1 MGSDEALTSEEQ
13 LQKLRAT
20 FDQTDGIVKNHSFQ
34 IVSLQ
39 NQLQLMQMARAE
51 EAEERKRLVR
61 DNEQLT
67 TEIVYLK
74 GRLAKLVVE
83 FYYAQAAASAAT
95 ASPYDSEK
103 QRSMSWWANRHNNNN
118 NNNTSSSKL
127 IPPQEEEEE
136 EARPRNRVV
145 ETVADRM
152 LAEQKS
158 LLVRGLDFAQMN
170 QHLTAE
176 TRDQLNELDQAHFHD
191 ARENITDDSNNIK
204 TEGDDGSFSLEDG
217 LLRAPPAM
225 NPTCAAL

>member
-13 LQKLRAT
+13 LQNLQAT
-20 FDQTDGIVKNHSFQ
+20 FD

-103 QRSMSWWANRHNNNN
+103 QRSMSWWANRHKNNN

-127 IPPQEEEEE
+127 IPPQEEEEEE

-158 LLVRGLDFAQMN
+158 LLDFAQMN
-170 QHLTAE
+170 QYLTAE
-176 TRDQLNELDQAHFHD
+176 TRDQLNELDQAHFYD

>member
-1 MGSDEALTSEEQ
+1 
-13 LQKLRAT
+13 
-20 FDQTDGIVKNHSFQ
+20 
-34 IVSLQ
+34 
-39 NQLQLMQMARAE
+39 MQMARAE
-51 EAEERKRLVR
+51 ETEERKRLVR
-61 DNEQLT
+61 DNEHLT

-118 NNNTSSSKL
+118 NNTSSSKL
-127 IPPQEEEEE
+127 IPPQEE

-158 LLVRGLDFAQMN
+158 LLLRGLVSIESA
-170 QHLTAE
+170 L
-176 TRDQLNELDQAHFHD
+176 LVC
-191 ARENITDDSNNIK
+191 
-204 TEGDDGSFSLEDG
+204 
-217 LLRAPPAM
+217 LLRI
-225 NPTCAAL
+225 CIFDILFSRISRR

>member
-1 MGSDEALTSEEQ
+1 
-13 LQKLRAT
+13 
-20 FDQTDGIVKNHSFQ
+20 
-34 IVSLQ
+34 
-39 NQLQLMQMARAE
+39 MQMARAE

-158 LLVRGLDFAQMN
+158 LLVRGLVSIESA
-170 QHLTAE
+170 L
-176 TRDQLNELDQAHFHD
+176 L
-191 ARENITDDSNNIK
+191 IC
-204 TEGDDGSFSLEDG
+204 
-217 LLRAPPAM
+217 LLRI
-225 NPTCAAL
+225 CIFDILFSRISRR

>member
-13 LQKLRAT
+13 LQKLRAA

-67 TEIVYLK
+67 TKIVDLK

-83 FYYAQAAASAAT
+83 FYYAQAAASAAP
-95 ASPYDSEK
+95 ASPCNSEK
-103 QRSMSWWANRHNNNN
+103 QRSTSWWANRHNNN

-127 IPPQEEEEE
+127 IPPQEE

-158 LLVRGLDFAQMN
+158 LLVRGLQDFAQMN
-170 QHLTAE
+170 QYLTAE
-176 TRDQLNELDQAHFHD
+176 TRDQLNELDQAHLYD

-217 LLRAPPAM
+217 LLRAPSAV

>member
-1 MGSDEALTSEEQ
+1 
-13 LQKLRAT
+13 
-20 FDQTDGIVKNHSFQ
+20 
-34 IVSLQ
+34 
-39 NQLQLMQMARAE
+39 MQMARAE
-51 EAEERKRLVR
+51 ETEERKRLVR
-61 DNEQLT
+61 DNEHLT

-103 QRSMSWWANRHNNNN
+103 QRSMSRWANRHNNN

-127 IPPQEEEEE
+127 IPPQEE

-158 LLVRGLDFAQMN
+158 LLLRGLVSIESA
-170 QHLTAE
+170 L
-176 TRDQLNELDQAHFHD
+176 LVC
-191 ARENITDDSNNIK
+191 
-204 TEGDDGSFSLEDG
+204 
-217 LLRAPPAM
+217 LLRI
-225 NPTCAAL
+225 CIFDILFSRISRR

>member
-13 LQKLRAT
+13 LQKLRAA
-20 FDQTDGIVKNHSFQ
+20 FD

-67 TEIVYLK
+67 TKIVDLK

-83 FYYAQAAASAAT
+83 FYYAQAAASAAP
-95 ASPYDSEK
+95 ASPCNSEK
-103 QRSMSWWANRHNNNN
+103 QRSTSWWANRHNNN

-127 IPPQEEEEE
+127 IPPQEE

-158 LLVRGLDFAQMN
+158 LLDFAQMN
-170 QHLTAE
+170 QYLTAE
-176 TRDQLNELDQAHFHD
+176 TRDQLNELDQAHLYD

-217 LLRAPPAM
+217 LLRAPSAV

>member
-13 LQKLRAT
+13 LQKLRAA

-61 DNEQLT
+61 DNEHLT

-83 FYYAQAAASAAT
+83 FYYAQAAAS
-95 ASPYDSEK
+95 PYDSEK
-103 QRSMSWWANRHNNNN
+103 QRSTSWWANRHNNN

-127 IPPQEEEEE
+127 IPPQEE

-158 LLVRGLDFAQMN
+158 LLQDFAQMN
-170 QHLTAE
+170 QYLTAE
-176 TRDQLNELDQAHFHD
+176 TRDQLNELDQAHFYD

-217 LLRAPPAM
+217 LLRAPSAV

>member
-34 IVSLQ
+34 IVNLQ

-74 GRLAKLVVE
+74 GRLAKLAVE

-95 ASPYDSEK
+95 ASPYGSEK

-118 NNNTSSSKL
+118 NNTSSSKL
-127 IPPQEEEEE
+127 IPPQEEEE

-158 LLVRGLDFAQMN
+158 LLQDFAQMN
-170 QHLTAE
+170 QYLTAE
-176 TRDQLNELDQAHFHD
+176 TRDQLNELDQAHFYD
-191 ARENITDDSNNIK
+191 AREDITGDGNNIK